1 MLQALNDFFA
11 YLGTQLL
18 PVLLSLLLLDA
29 CNLTNMFGGLIMAW
43 SVKQEDWHRFGQS
56 VLKWVLI
63 NLFILC
69 VCSVLS
75 SITYVVGVLKIIPED
90 YYKVAEGIITIA
102 EVMGVVW
109 VTIGKYLKEVWEKL
123 KKLLGITEEEAEKV
137 QTTFEKYRDFQDS
150 EEGLG

>member
-1 MLQALNDFFA
+1 MLKVWSDYIA
-11 YLGTQLL
+11 YIGTQLL
-18 PVLLSLLLLDA
+18 PVFLSLLLLDA

-43 SVKQEDWHRFGQS
+43 SVKQEDWKRFLQS

-69 VCSVLS
+69 VCIVVS
-75 SITYVVGVLKIIPED
+75 SITYVVGVIKIIPED

-102 EVMGVVW
+102 EVLGVVW

-123 KKLLGITEEEAEKV
+123 KKLLGISEEEAEKV
-137 QTTFEKYRDFQDS
+137 QTTFEKYKDFRDS